1 MTRYYQDVR
10 GDVYID
16 WFIIDDWIASARIKN
31 WRFFRK
37 KATLYCP
44 SVWLGWENE
53 NILTTWSASQIPRR
67 KCSYYLIVQCCIKQ
81 RVNVHGSEGFKL
93 WHFSTQ
99 RVWLT
104 VWHVPRAWMSVTN
117 SFTSLCNYQVFH
129 SVGLFMQLKAFI
141 KQIDFKIQI
150 CCYFWP
156 QS

>member
-1 MTRYYQDVR
+1 MIGLLQLALRTDAFFAKKRPCIVR
-10 GDVYID
+10 QSDKVWRTKIFNN
-16 WFIIDDWIASARIKN
+16 FICFPDK
-31 WRFFRK
+31 
-37 KATLYCP
+37 L
-44 SVWLGWENE
+44 
-53 NILTTWSASQIPRR
+53 PRR
-67 KCSYYLIVQCCIKQ
+67 KCSDYLRVQCCIKQ
-81 RVNVHGSEGFKL
+81 GVNVHGSEGFKL